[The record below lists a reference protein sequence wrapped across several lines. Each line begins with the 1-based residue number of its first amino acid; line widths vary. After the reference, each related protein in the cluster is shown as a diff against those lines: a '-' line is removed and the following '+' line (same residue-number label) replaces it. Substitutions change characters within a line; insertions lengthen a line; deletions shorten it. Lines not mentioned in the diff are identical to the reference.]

1 MLTIDELLSHVKN
14 LVTESILPTLETAT
28 DIDNKRSTFVILV
41 WIIKALIIRGHRYGF
56 ELLDSVI
63 KQCGS
68 PELGKYAADSFITLL
83 HQDELILNKSSHAIV
98 SVSVVLFR
106 CFCFHAILTS

>member
-1 MLTIDELLSHVKN
+1 M
-14 LVTESILPTLETAT
+14 PTLETAT
-28 DIDNKRSTFVILV
+28 DIDNKRSTFVISV

>member
-1 MLTIDELLSHVKN
+1 MISEHV
-14 LVTESILPTLETAT
+14 LPSLETT
-28 DIDNKRSTFVILV
+28 TNENKRSTFVILV
-41 WIIKALIIRGHRYGF
+41 WIIKSLIIRGHRYGF

-68 PELGKYAADSFITLL
+68 PELGKDVADSFIILL

-98 SVSVVLFR
+98 SVSLFVFDSLR
-106 CFCFHAILTS
+106 VFTDD

>member
-1 MLTIDELLSHVKN
+1 M
-14 LVTESILPTLETAT
+14 LPTLETT
-28 DIDNKRSTFVILV
+28 GKRSTFVILV
-41 WIIKALIIRGHRYGF
+41 WIIKSLIIRGHRYGF

-68 PELGKYAADSFITLL
+68 LELGRDAADSFITLL

-98 SVSVVLFR
+98 SVSVWCASDV
-106 CFCFHAILTS
+106 CFVSMPTSHPLICRSCLNKECLRTALES

>member
-1 MLTIDELLSHVKN
+1 MISEH
-14 LVTESILPTLETAT
+14 ILPSFETT
-28 DIDNKRSTFVILV
+28 TNENKRSTFVILV
-41 WIIKALIIRGHRYGF
+41 WIIKSLIIRGHRYGF

-68 PELGKYAADSFITLL
+68 PELGKDAADSFIILL

-98 SVSVVLFR
+98 SVSLFVFDSL
-106 CFCFHAILTS
+106 CVFTND